1 MPKPDHSGSR
11 TASGTA
17 LSLLSYYQNEMDDS
31 IISTLTAIWYKTART
46 NQKRLTIKSGI
57 TSGINH
63 VYGIK
68 SLVQNR
74 EKRVLG
80 ERGDLIE
87 TLGARVDKSCL
98 RIGEELGGAVVA

>member
-46 NQKRLTIKSGI
+46 NQKRLTIKL
-57 TSGINH
+57 GINH
-63 VYGIK
+63 VYEIK

-87 TLGARVDKSCL
+87 TLGARVEKSCL